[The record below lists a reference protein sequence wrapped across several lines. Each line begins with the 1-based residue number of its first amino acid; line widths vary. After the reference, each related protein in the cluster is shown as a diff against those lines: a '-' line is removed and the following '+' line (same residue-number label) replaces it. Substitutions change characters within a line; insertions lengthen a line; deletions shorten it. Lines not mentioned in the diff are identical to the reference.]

1 MHQCHGVSRRAHL
14 VIQALA
20 PLHFN
25 MAGTYISVSAASVN
39 TPAENLDALI
49 KDTVDGLLNGVTWQ
63 QAEAGNLAVKISQT
77 LTQKLQEKRLP
88 RKFVANTF
96 IMQKKVRSSA
106 FRCCECEDMCIVVY
120 LDNSTWSRVG
130 RDHACACLS
139 IVARNPM
146 LRPLSS
152 PPETSL
158 VLSLACLLRC
168 VVEDRYLFVRVS
180 LVNLSVPRRRSA
192 ATSPL

>member
-1 MHQCHGVSRRAHL
+1 MRIRSAL
-14 VIQALA
+14 TLSSQALA
-20 PLHFN
+20 PLHFI

-96 IMQKKVRSSA
+96 IMQKKVRPSA
-106 FRCCECEDMCIVVY
+106 FRCWEHVRLCILV
-120 LDNSTWSRVG
+120 NSSDRTWPCGPR
-130 RDHACACLS
+130 
-139 IVARNPM
+139 
-146 LRPLSS
+146 S
-152 PPETSL
+152 PPS
-158 VLSLACLLRC
+158 
-168 VVEDRYLFVRVS
+168 
-180 LVNLSVPRRRSA
+180 
-192 ATSPL
+192 

>member
-106 FRCCECEDMCIVVY
+106 FRCGESDDMRTVVY
-120 LDNSTWSRVG
+120 LDDSTWSRG
-130 RDHACACLS
+130 TRS
-139 IVARNPM
+139 G
-146 LRPLSS
+146 LRMREHPSRRLQSYAAPS
-152 PPETSL
+152 RRPPEHRSCSHL
-158 VLSLACLLRC
+158 HVCFVMLWKISASCSCLPRQPLH
-168 VVEDRYLFVRVS
+168 
-180 LVNLSVPRRRSA
+180 RRRSA